1 MINKKIKIKKS
12 SNKPDEKCLWANN
25 SKAKKEL
32 NFKPKINLKK
42 GLGLTFKSVKTSYNG

>member
-1 MINKKIKIKKS
+1 MKENKYIFANKIT
-12 SNKPDEKCLWANN
+12 EKCQTINI
-25 SKAKKEL
+25 SKAKISKKEL